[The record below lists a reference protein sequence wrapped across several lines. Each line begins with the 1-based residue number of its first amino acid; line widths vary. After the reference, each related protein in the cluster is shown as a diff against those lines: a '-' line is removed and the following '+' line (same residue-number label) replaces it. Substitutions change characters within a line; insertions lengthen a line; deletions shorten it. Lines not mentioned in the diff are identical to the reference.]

1 MSGKTDISCERVSF
15 RWQMTVFRDKFW
27 PDKAGTG
34 GVLLRSSLGIYR
46 TVVGDLHVRTSLRI
60 QCTKHACCVSHGYV
74 PTNRQWRVAARSLSA
89 LGPPCGHCDTAILGQ
104 PLLSCAWWELPS
116 KLPGNFPLSPQW
128 GESMVPRVSCTGEAF
143 TLYMYE
149 HYQVMSHPRH
159 HLAALVSD
167 RQVVSVVDDRWSVV
181 AAQTWTWPSDIDH
194 SCSMSIGHTFPT
206 RKEVVLPSSL

>member
-1 MSGKTDISCERVSF
+1 MSGTTGIFCGCVLFWR
-15 RWQMTVFRDKFW
+15 QMTVFRDKIG

-34 GVLLRSSLGIYR
+34 RVLLRSSLAIHR

-60 QCTKHACCVSHGYV
+60 RCTKDACCVSHGDV
-74 PTNRQWRVAARSLSA
+74 PTEWQWRVTARSLSA
-89 LGPPCGHCDTAILGQ
+89 LGLPSRHHDTTILGQ
-104 PLLSCAWWELPS
+104 PLISCILWELLS
-116 KLPGNFPLSPQW
+116 KLPHGFPLSPQW
-128 GESMVPRVSCTGEAF
+128 GESVVARVSCTGEAF